1 MDFKRINED
10 IIEIIP
16 GERSPEEVLEEMA
29 QLSYETA
36 ESPLPRFVF
45 PFEVPVSRVAF
56 KDLVTDKGLHMDYL
70 NGKLCS
76 TYVEIEGDRLFF
88 DARRF
93 TEDRGAP
100 EALLNLLKQRERMK
114 MDHKSRILF
123 LCTGNSCRSQMAEA
137 WTNALKGDWF
147 EAYSAGVRPKGI
159 DPLAVEAMA
168 EAGIDISKQES
179 KDIDSFGDMEFDYV
193 VTLCDNAR
201 ESCPFFPAKTGLIHH
216 GFDDPPKL
224 AETTDD
230 KEEIKAHYR
239 RVRDQIRVLVES
251 FPEGLTVEDTGSQ

>member
-16 GERSPEEVLEEMA
+16 GEQPPEEVLEEMA
-29 QLSYETA
+29 RLSYETSD
-36 ESPLPRFVF
+36 SPLPMFVF
-45 PFEVPVSRVAF
+45 PFEVPASRVAF

-76 TYVEIEGDRLFF
+76 TYVDVKGDRLFF

-114 MDHKSRILF
+114 MDHKPRILF

-137 WTNALKGDWF
+137 WTKTLRGNDF
-147 EAYSAGVRPKGI
+147 EAYSAGVKPKGM
-159 DPLAVEAMA
+159 DPLAVESMA
-168 EAGIDISKQES
+168 EAGVDISKQES
-179 KDIDSFGDMEFDYV
+179 KDIDSLDDMEFDYV

-201 ESCPFFPAKTGLIHH
+201 ESCPFFPAKKGLIHH
-216 GFDDPPKL
+216 RFDDPPRL

-239 RVRDQIRVLVES
+239 RVRDEIRRFVEA
-251 FPEGLTVEDTGSQ
+251 FPEQLNGDNYGS